1 LGDQGGAGQQES
13 SGAMTRNAAQ
23 AQALSELR
31 SMRYGSN
38 DYFWVNGLD
47 IRMVMHLVAAAGSI
61 TEYVK
66 NLEISTRR
74 LEAQA
79 ADTSR
84 QAEDAATSSEAV
96 VAGYDRVASA
106 VGDIDA
112 SIRQIAEHVQQVAAV
127 AGDAVRATDGT
138 NRIVARLGE
147 SSAEIDAVVQTI
159 TSIAEQTNMLALNA
173 TIESARAGEAGRG
186 FAVVATEVKDL
197 AHETAAATD
206 DIAHRIQTLQG
217 DTHESVTAIGSIA
230 EIIAQ
235 INEYQLGITAAVE
248 QQSATMAEVSRSV
261 SESSQASA
269 GAGASIAAVAL
280 ATDQTRRQLDEM
292 AESISSL
299 GRLSHDLEE
308 AVSVFRR

>member
-1 LGDQGGAGQQES
+1 VIKA
-13 SGAMTRNAAQ
+13 
-23 AQALSELR
+23 
-31 SMRYGSN
+31 
-38 DYFWVNGLD
+38 
-47 IRMVMHLVAAAGSI
+47 
-61 TEYVK
+61 
-66 NLEISTRR
+66 
-74 LEAQA
+74 
-79 ADTSR
+79 R

-173 TIESARAGEAGRG
+173 TIESARAGEAGRA
-186 FAVVATEVKDL
+186 FAVVATEVKDQ